1 MKMIILCGGL
11 GTRLREVIGEKQ
23 KTMADVHGTPFL
35 KIVVDY
41 YKKFGIKDFIFA
53 CGYKK
58 EEIYDYFKDGKE
70 FGINCEYAVE
80 TEPLGTAGA
89 IRNCYDYIDDEYVYV
104 VNGDTLYEFDINL
117 LNKNMSHYD
126 TDMSIATKKANEETR
141 YGFIDYDIYDESFGG
156 LIKSFNE
163 KKSSATSS
171 DNSEQSTDYDSEC
184 LAQESSGRS
193 LTAPTEIY
201 CRNCYI
207 NGGIYLM
214 KKSLIKEIPLT
225 KCSIEIDIIPKWL
238 NSDKKIGFINSESY
252 FIDIGTKASYESI
265 AGQKLQKIAFLDRD
279 GTICDDAGAFH
290 KNIYDYEELI
300 SNINL
305 VPGVKES
312 LHKLKKAGYLII
324 VVSNQAGLAKGK
336 FKENAIHRFNKNLNA
351 LLDNMIDGFYYCIH
365 HDTGKENDG
374 NILDKDKI
382 HWELIYDCDCRKP
395 KAGMFYEIE
404 KDLKSGK
411 LQYIDEDIVNSEYDY
426 LQDRTKIYKKD
437 ITPMIVD
444 KNKSFMVG
452 DKIADTIA
460 GKTYGIK
467 SYFVLT
473 GEGHDAYDK
482 GIVKLNENTD
492 YIVKDINET
501 VDRVL

>member
-23 KTMADVHGTPFL
+23 KTMADVKGTPFL

-58 EEIYDYFKDGKE
+58 EEIYDYFKDGKD
-70 FGINCEYAVE
+70 FGINVEYAVE
-80 TEPLGTAGA
+80 EEPLGTAGA
-89 IRNCYDYIDDEYVYV
+89 IRNCLQYIDEELVYV
-104 VNGDTLYEFDINL
+104 INGDTLYEFDITL
-117 LNKNMSHYD
+117 LNKSLTHYD
-126 TDMSIATKKANEETR
+126 ADMAIATKKANEETR
-141 YGFIDYDIYDESFGG
+141 YGFIDYDIYDETYGG

-163 KKSSATSS
+163 KNVGAKFT
-171 DNSEQSTDYDSEC
+171 N
-184 LAQESSGRS
+184 
-193 LTAPTEIY
+193 PKF
-201 CRNCYI
+201 I

-214 KKSLIKEIPLT
+214 KKSLIAEIPLT
-225 KCSIEIDIIPKWL
+225 KCSIEIDIIPSWL
-238 NSDKKIGFINSESY
+238 KNNKKISFINSNSY
-252 FIDIGTKASYESI
+252 FIDIGTRESYTSI
-265 AGQKLQKIAFLDRD
+265 LEAQKIAYLDRD

-290 KNIYDYEELI
+290 KNILDYEELI
-300 SNINL
+300 NNIKL
-305 VPGVKES
+305 VPGAKES
-312 LHKLKKAGYLII
+312 LHRLKQAGYLLI

-336 FKENAIHRFNKNLNA
+336 FKENAIHRFNQNLNN

-365 HDTGKENDG
+365 HDTAKENDG
-374 NILDKDKI
+374 KILNKDKI

-404 KDLKSGK
+404 NDLKNGK
-411 LQYIDEDIVNSEYDY
+411 LQYIDKDIISSDYDY
-426 LQDRTKIYKKD
+426 LKDRTKIYKKD
-437 ITPMIVD
+437 IKATIVD
-444 KNKSFMVG
+444 KAHSFMVG

-460 GKTYGIK
+460 GRTYGVK

-473 GEGHDAYDK
+473 GEGQDAYDK

-492 YIVKDINET
+492 YIVKDLNEV
-501 VDRVL
+501 VDKALLEET